1 MSEEAASG
9 VQFIHCE
16 RCGKT
21 ERTSSAPTHDDEISA
36 FRKAHPTC
44 RVETFEATGRATA
57 STIWNDP
64 MAIRRLEVRSEHGLA
79 VAIGSRSLL
88 DEPLSWKIDR
98 QATEEHTEVELDR
111 GLFWGA
117 VDRAI
122 HPAHVRH
129 RALDEWASQI
139 EHHVR
144 NTPAADIILLEDDP
158 ACGNATYACLTL
170 TSRSRLEANLRSFG
184 FDREIEQK
192 LEELF
197 DEELF
202 PPLRVRR
209 RLDTVDEANEEAP
222 AHPQPA
228 ALTR

>member
-1 MSEEAASG
+1 M
-9 VQFIHCE
+9 QFIHCE

-21 ERTSSAPTHDDEISA
+21 ERASSAPPRNDDTSS
-36 FRKAHPTC
+36 FRQAHPTC
-44 RVETFEATGRATA
+44 RIETFEATGRATA
-57 STIWNDP
+57 STTWNDP
-64 MAIRRLEVRSEHGLA
+64 MAVRRLEVRSKDGLA
-79 VAIGSRSLL
+79 VAIGSRLFL
-88 DEPLSWKIDR
+88 DDPLSWKIER
-98 QATEEHTEVELDR
+98 EGAEERTEVELDR

-122 HPAHVRH
+122 HPAQVRH

-139 EHHVR
+139 EHYIR
-144 NTPAADIILLEDDP
+144 NTPASDIILLEDDP
-158 ACGNATYACLTL
+158 ACGDATYACLTL

-197 DEELF
+197 EEELF

-209 RLDTVDEANEEAP
+209 RLDTVPEAREEAP
-222 AHPQPA
+222 AHPEAA